1 LAEIRL
7 QLQKSKQAQM
17 NWAMEI
23 SVLGCL
29 LWLGALV
36 LLIRRLGFGTRD
48 LPVTAEWID
57 ELSIERYRPMA
68 RLLDSGD
75 LEFLRSQPGFTR
87 SVLRK
92 VRRQRCK
99 IFRGYL
105 RCLQYDFGSVCA
117 AIKLVMVQSDED
129 RLQLAVALMRHR
141 LMFAAG
147 MAAMYCRLVFF
158 RWGVCGV
165 DVAARVK
172 RFDRMRSELRTLVPA
187 AVSTGA

>member
-1 LAEIRL
+1 MNLA
-7 QLQKSKQAQM
+7 
-17 NWAMEI
+17 
-23 SVLGCL
+23 LGIPVVTCL
-29 LWLGALV
+29 IWVCALV
-36 LLIRRLGFGTRD
+36 LVIRKLGFGTRD

-68 RLLDSGD
+68 RLLESSD

-87 SVLRK
+87 PVLRK
-92 VRRQRCK
+92 IRRQRCK

-105 RCLQYDFGSVCA
+105 QCLEYDFGSVCT
-117 AIKLVMVQSDED
+117 AIKLVALQSEQDWPY
-129 RLQLAVALMRHR
+129 LAAVIMRHR

-147 MAAMYCRLVFF
+147 MVVVHCRLAFY

-165 DVAARVK
+165 DVAGLVK